1 VSESNDADPF
11 SRPIFAAVMTPY
23 RSLTPRG
30 LALVMALIGASSFIA
45 GTIFYMAGAWPV
57 VGFMGLDVALVYGA
71 FRLNNRQARAF
82 EEIAVSRSALTV
94 RKVDARG
101 RGRSFG
107 FDPCWTRLEIERKP
121 DWGVTGLCLAAR
133 GERLAIGRFL
143 NPADRES
150 FAAALSAAL
159 AEARAA
165 PGGPA

>member
-1 VSESNDADPF
+1 MSESNDADPF
-11 SRPIFAAVMTPY
+11 SRPIFAAVLTPY
-23 RSLTPRG
+23 RSLTPGG
-30 LALVMALIGASSFIA
+30 LALVMALIGVSSFIA

-57 VGFMGLDVALVYGA
+57 VGFMGLDVALVYIA

-82 EEIAVSRSALTV
+82 EEIALSRAALTV

-107 FDPCWTRLEIERKP
+107 FDPHWTRLEIERQA
-121 DWGVTGLCLAAR
+121 DWGVTGLCLAAK

-159 AEARAA
+159 VEARSVPQATA
-165 PGGPA
+165 